1 MTSFKQPVRLCVF
14 FGYLCARLVHM
25 AAEWLTDSADKLNMS
40 FAALALVC
48 WSHAF
53 MSKSVI
59 ELNYRG

>member
-1 MTSFKQPVRLCVF
+1 
-14 FGYLCARLVHM
+14 M